1 MKRRNFLKIAAAS
14 SIAVAASPLSVF
26 GNDQV
31 PPQRPPRGANGG
43 GRPGGFP
50 PMEEGPKEYVP
61 TGEGIHVRFLGTGA
75 ADWWGPKEDGE
86 LRRNASAL
94 FDRKVLIDFTDTAK
108 DMVPSGVKP
117 EVIFYTH
124 SHNDH
129 YRPKAA
135 LELGIKRVYLGETWL
150 DRAKEDFR
158 KASEETGLPIP
169 SITPL
174 KIGQS
179 IEEEGLKITA
189 LPANHA
195 SNYLDEQTLIYLI
208 EKDSA
213 RILYATDTG
222 GIPAIAAQL
231 AGIDRHVRGNSFITG
246 LIMEATMGFG
256 HEEDYRIFTHSS
268 IKTVETTVKVLSDTG
283 KYIPANGQSV
293 YLTHMARTLH
303 GSQAELD
310 RDLPSPIKAAF
321 DGLEVLFP

>member
-14 SIAVAASPLSVF
+14 TIVAASNPLSLI
-26 GNDQV
+26 GKDQV
-31 PPQRPPRGANGG
+31 PPQRPPRSGN
-43 GRPGGFP
+43 PGGFP
-50 PMEEGPKEYVP
+50 PMEESPKEYVP

-86 LRRNASAL
+86 LRRNASMLA
-94 FDRKVLIDFTDTAK
+94 DGKVLFDFTDTAK
-108 DMVPSGVKP
+108 DMIPPGVHP

-135 LELGIKRVYLGETWL
+135 LEIGIKRAYLGETWI

-158 KASEETGLPIP
+158 KASEETGLPVPEI
-169 SITPL
+169 IPL

-179 IEEEGLKITA
+179 VEEQGLKVTP

-195 SNYLDEQTLIYLI
+195 SNYLTEQTLIYLI
-208 EKDSA
+208 EKGSA

-222 GIPAIAAQL
+222 GIPAIAANL

-268 IKTVETTVKVLSDTG
+268 IKTVETTVKVLTDTG
-283 KYIPANGQSV
+283 KYIPAAGQKV

-310 RDLPSPIKAAF
+310 RDLPDPIRAAY
-321 DGLEVLFP
+321 DGLEVVFP